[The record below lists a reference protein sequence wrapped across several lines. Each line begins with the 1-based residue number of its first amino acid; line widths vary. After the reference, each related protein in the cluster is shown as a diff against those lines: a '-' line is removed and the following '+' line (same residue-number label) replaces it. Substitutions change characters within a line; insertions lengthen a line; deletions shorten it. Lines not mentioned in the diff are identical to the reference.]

1 MMELFKKILIP
12 LIDPMQ
18 VVPYFKLATAM
29 LPSDGKILALG
40 VVRVPEG
47 NSLSEGAEEALRFR
61 ATLEECKGQFPDK
74 RVELKT
80 LVRVTHHL
88 SEGIAETAKTESCDF
103 LLLPWKGYAAS
114 QENLF
119 GATIDRLLDQ
129 PPCAMAVVRL
139 EGFAECRNI
148 LLPVRGGPHAEF
160 ALAVAS
166 CLAQS
171 LSAEVT
177 VLHCETTFT
186 GNEIDDFPYRS
197 FLHRLRLHPQVR
209 RLLTVQGDPK
219 HAIVEEAK
227 RHDMVVVGAV
237 ASTEPRSSFLGP
249 VVERIASQSQKPLL
263 VIKTPTSL
271 QPWLIP
277 QSDLGSRPKS
287 LSERVDKWFAEN
299 TFHRGEFN
307 DLQKLV
313 DLKLKQRLTVSLG
326 LPALNEAETVGKII
340 STIKKELVDQVPLLD
355 EIVLI
360 DSRSTDDTVAI
371 ARDLGIEVYAHQDIL
386 PQYGA
391 KRGKGEGLWKSL
403 HVLTGDLIVWIDTD
417 IKNIHPGFVYG
428 ILGPLLTDP
437 EVQYVKGFYRRPIAV
452 GDKTFAEGGGR
463 VTELTARPL
472 FNLFFPELSG
482 IIQPLA
488 GEYGGRRTVLEQVPF
503 FVGYGVETGLLIDLF
518 SQFGLQ
524 AIAQVDLEERIH
536 RNQPLPALSQMAFAI
551 IQVFIQRLEEKNRIK
566 LMEEVNQSMKLI
578 RDKGKTYAL
587 ELKDIRDQERPPMI
601 SIPEYNVRRQ
611 QLSAAG
617 GALRI

>member
-1 MMELFKKILIP
+1 MELFKKILIP
-12 LIDPMQ
+12 LTDRVQ
-18 VVPYFKLATAM
+18 VVPYFKLAAAL
-29 LPSDGKILALG
+29 LPPDGKILALG
-40 VVRVPEG
+40 VVRVPEE

-61 ATLEECKGQFPDK
+61 ATLEECKAQFPDK

-80 LVRVTHHL
+80 LVRVTHRL
-88 SEGIAETAKTESCDF
+88 SEGIAETVKEESCDF

-114 QENLF
+114 QEHLF

-139 EGFAECRNI
+139 DGFAECRNI
-148 LLPVRGGPHAEF
+148 LLPVRGGPYAEF
-160 ALAVAS
+160 ALAVTS
-166 CLAQS
+166 SLAQS
-171 LSAEVT
+171 LGAEVT
-177 VLHCETTFT
+177 VLHCEATFVGT
-186 GNEIDDFPYRS
+186 EFEDFPYRS
-197 FLHRLRLHPQVR
+197 FLHKLRLHPQVR

-237 ASTEPRSSFLGP
+237 SSMEPRSSFLGP

-263 VIKTPTSL
+263 VIKTPDSV
-271 QPWLIP
+271 QPWLWP
-277 QSDLGSRPKS
+277 QSDLASRPKS

-299 TFHRGEFN
+299 TFHRSEFN

-326 LPALNEAETVGKII
+326 LPALNEAETVGNII
-340 STIKKELVDQVPLLD
+340 STIKTDLVDEVPLLD

-371 ARDLGIEVYAHQDIL
+371 ARDLGIEVYVHQDIL

-403 HVLTGDLIVWIDTD
+403 HVLKGDLILWIDTD
-417 IKNIHPGFVYG
+417 IKNIHSGFVYG
-428 ILGPLLTDP
+428 ILGPLLADP

-488 GEYGGRRTVLEQVPF
+488 GEYGGRRTVLERVPF

-566 LMEEVNQSMKLI
+566 LMEEINQSMKLI
-578 RDKGKTYAL
+578 RDKGTTYAL

-601 SIPEYNVRRQ
+601 SIPEYNARRQ
-611 QLSAAG
+611 QLSATG
-617 GALRI
+617 GAARI